1 MVFLSIRGLDKTYP
15 GDIVALHD
23 LSLEI
28 QKGERWA
35 VIGSSGSGKSTLLRL
50 IAGLEAQDAGEVLL
64 DGEKIKNSNE
74 KLVAGYDA
82 IQLVRQDNG
91 LYPHSTVAENI
102 RRPLLQYDKTY
113 GAERLES
120 LLALFGLLRKRDAYP
135 RQLSGGEQQKVAIA
149 RALSLEPEVLL
160 LDEPFNSLDSL
171 QKRDLL
177 DELNLIFRELELT
190 LLMVTHDIQDA
201 LLLTDRLCVV
211 SPGGKL
217 VRQGTIREIH
227 QHPQSPY
234 VAGFFGP
241 LNAVP
246 GREGYYLRP
255 ADVTVP
261 EGKGKAT
268 GTVLINRYF
277 PEHDLLTVAV
287 AGAAQPW
294 QVADPQRGFSQGQTI
309 QLTWDESRVLHLPA

>member
-1 MVFLSIRGLDKTYP
+1 MGFLSIRGLEKVYP
-15 GDIVALHD
+15 GDMVALNG

-28 QKGERWA
+28 QKSERWA

-50 IAGLEAQDAGEVLL
+50 IAGLETQDAGEVLL
-64 DGEKIKNSNE
+64 KGEKIKNASE

-102 RRPLLQYDKTY
+102 RRPLLQYDKDY
-113 GAERLES
+113 AAERLES
-120 LLALFGLLRKRDAYP
+120 LLSLFGLDHKRDAYP

-171 QKRDLL
+171 QKRGLL
-177 DELNLIFRELELT
+177 DELDLIFRELELT
-190 LLMVTHDIQDA
+190 LLMVTHDIQEA
-201 LLLTDRLCVV
+201 MLLTDRLCVV
-211 SPGGKL
+211 SPGGRL
-217 VRQGTIREIH
+217 VAQGKIPEIH
-227 QHPQSPY
+227 QHTQSAY

-255 ADVTVP
+255 MDIKVQEEAGKVT
-261 EGKGKAT
+261 GK
-268 GTVLINRYF
+268 VLINRYF

-287 AGAAQPW
+287 AKTAQPW
-294 QVADPQRGFSQGQTI
+294 QVVSPRRGLSRGETI
-309 QLTWDESRVLHLPA
+309 QLTWEDACILHLPQ